1 MSSVV
6 KNNLPAQL
14 ALGELNKNVN
24 KVGVLL
30 GKIANGQKINSAKD
44 DAGQFAISEKMREQ
58 IRSMIQDT
66 QNIQNASALIK
77 VAEGAVSSTVDILR
91 TIKEKAIDAANDTNT
106 DIDRKI
112 IQKEIDQFMDQVND
126 NALVTFNGKYLI
138 DGSTSEV
145 EGGVGS
151 ASAAA
156 ENAQNAIIKGLNSE
170 WVQGALDLVNESFG
184 LGFESAGANVREITV
199 HFDEQNSSSLAWVTF
214 AASAGAKASKLEL
227 HINMQY
233 YANINYNDV
242 NGSTSAGGLYLD
254 RTLAHEF
261 THAAMAA
268 NIAGMSSLPL
278 WFIEGSAELSHGAD
292 DTRAV
297 PMVDLLN
304 DPSTLQDVLDDKNTS
319 GDNAYAAGYMILRYM
334 AKEGA
339 AHTGTSQVDVV
350 KKLMSELATSG
361 ATGFDG
367 AISSATGGKFSGQS
381 DLISQF
387 MSVARTAPYTNTSI
401 LTRANFQPVL
411 TFMKNNFGIDTPY
424 FGNLTDVDTGA
435 ITGSDAGGATPK
447 DAESVV
453 PELTTTDQWTMP
465 KEQSTTFSGLRV
477 IWPDGTITEIS
488 SEGSYTYGKLHM
500 TAKNLKMQV
509 GTKANQ
515 ATAIGFYDMRTKS
528 LGTLGLINATKSL
541 GDTGY
546 FVHEDD
552 EERYYALSY
561 DKEKQAE
568 WLDTLQNASNKTLD
582 DISVTTKKDANIA
595 IRVLDGAIDYALEQ
609 QTDIGSYLQRF
620 DYTGLNVTTMTEN
633 IMSAESVIRDADMA
647 KEMTDYTKNNVLMQ
661 SAQSMLAQANQSLS
675 QVLSLL
681 Q

>member
-1 MSSVV
+1 
-6 KNNLPAQL
+6 
-14 ALGELNKNVN
+14 
-24 KVGVLL
+24 
-30 GKIANGQKINSAKD
+30 
-44 DAGQFAISEKMREQ
+44 
-58 IRSMIQDT
+58 
-66 QNIQNASALIK
+66 
-77 VAEGAVSSTVDILR
+77 
-91 TIKEKAIDAANDTNT
+91 
-106 DIDRKI
+106 
-112 IQKEIDQFMDQVND
+112 
-126 NALVTFNGKYLI
+126 
-138 DGSTSEV
+138 
-145 EGGVGS
+145 
-151 ASAAA
+151 
-156 ENAQNAIIKGLNSE
+156 
-170 WVQGALDLVNESFG
+170 
-184 LGFESAGANVREITV
+184 
-199 HFDEQNSSSLAWVTF
+199 
-214 AASAGAKASKLEL
+214 
-227 HINMQY
+227 
-233 YANINYNDV
+233 
-242 NGSTSAGGLYLD
+242 
-254 RTLAHEF
+254 
-261 THAAMAA
+261 
-268 NIAGMSSLPL
+268 
-278 WFIEGSAELSHGAD
+278 
-292 DTRAV
+292 
-297 PMVDLLN
+297 
-304 DPSTLQDVLDDKNTS
+304 
-319 GDNAYAAGYMILRYM
+319 
-334 AKEGA
+334 
-339 AHTGTSQVDVV
+339 
-350 KKLMSELATSG
+350 
-361 ATGFDG
+361 
-367 AISSATGGKFSGQS
+367 
-381 DLISQF
+381 

-401 LTRANFQPVL
+401 LTRENFQPVL

-424 FGNLTDVDTGA
+424 FSNLTDIDTGA

-447 DAESVV
+447 DAEGVV